1 MPGVAESLALYF
13 AIMIGTMA
21 AGLPIAPATLI
32 VAKVAAPWLV
42 AAVAALAAAL
52 IAVGDYALVRRAFR
66 TRALDRV
73 RRSAIFAKVERWA
86 RLAPFLT
93 TLLFAALPMP
103 FVIVR
108 VLVPVSGYPLARYVA
123 AVSLGRYARVFA
135 LAAFGYGGY
144 FVVRTI
150 LHGADVPG
158 FPSLMVMMLL
168 LGGLQLLSLGVIG
181 EYLGR
186 VYDEVKARPL
196 YIVRQRIG
204 FDADESGR

>member
-52 IAVGDYALVRRAFR
+52 SAVGDYALVRRAFR
-66 TRALDRV
+66 TRALERV

-93 TLLFAALPMP
+93 TLLFAALRERHPQIAFDVKP
-103 FVIVR
+103 
-108 VLVPVSGYPLARYVA
+108 A
-123 AVSLGRYARVFA
+123 LGEE
-135 LAAFGYGGY
+135 
-144 FVVRTI
+144 
-150 LHGADVPG
+150 P
-158 FPSLMVMMLL
+158 
-168 LGGLQLLSLGVIG
+168 GVI
-181 EYLGR
+181 ELI
-186 VYDEVKARPL
+186 AR
-196 YIVRQRIG
+196 I
-204 FDADESGR
+204 AMS

>member
-52 IAVGDYALVRRAFR
+52 SAVGDYALVRRAFR
-66 TRALDRV
+66 TRALERV

-135 LAAFGYGGY
+135 LAAFGTAWSG
-144 FVVRTI
+144 FLPNEI
-150 LHGADVPG
+150 LVA
-158 FPSLMVMMLL
+158 LMV
-168 LGGLQLLSLGVIG
+168 GTAVIAAIAAVAH
-181 EYLGR
+181 R
-186 VYDEVKARPL
+186 
-196 YIVRQRIG
+196 
-204 FDADESGR
+204 SGRLRGARAAEPAAVEETVAVGVDP